1 MKCNGI
7 VAVIPARM
15 GSSRFPGK
23 PLELIGELPM
33 IEHVRR
39 RTLLSDSIDEVLVA
53 TCDEEIFQ
61 VVSQN
66 GGTAVMTSS
75 SHQRCTDRVA
85 EAVKGLHAEVV
96 INVQGDEPF
105 LNPVHLDAL
114 ARSMIEC
121 PTLPCANLIAP
132 IPLEMADST
141 NLVKVVVDCLGR
153 ALYFSREAIPSMKT
167 KPDPPPQY
175 FRQLGIIAFRS
186 IFLDQFLDLSPT
198 PLERQESCDMMRAIE
213 HGYEVMTV
221 PVDFPFFGVDTRE
234 DLHRAEL
241 QMSADHLYVS
251 YR

>member
-1 MKCNGI
+1 
-7 VAVIPARM
+7 M

-39 RTLLSDSIDEVLVA
+39 RTLLANSIDEVLVA

-114 ARSMIEC
+114 ARSMIER

-132 IPLEMADST
+132 IPAEMAEST
-141 NLVKVVVDCLGR
+141 NLVKVVVDCQGR
-153 ALYFSREAIPSMKT
+153 ALYFSREAIPSRKT
-167 KPDPPPQY
+167 KPDPPLQY

-186 IFLDQFLDLSPT
+186 IFLKS
-198 PLERQESCDMMRAIE
+198 
-213 HGYEVMTV
+213 
-221 PVDFPFFGVDTRE
+221 
-234 DLHRAEL
+234 
-241 QMSADHLYVS
+241 
-251 YR
+251 